1 MVICEKRKTFDFLMS
16 LGAIKRE
23 NWERMSEADLQS
35 FTKHLAVRLENRVKT
50 IFVEILTAEFVQ
62 FSSTFANFYF
72 RK

>member
-1 MVICEKRKTFDFLMS
+1 MS

-23 NWERMSEADLQS
+23 NWERMSYADLQS
-35 FTKHLAVRLENRVKT
+35 FTKHLPVRLENRVKT

-62 FSSTFANFYF
+62 FSSAFANFYF